1 MVFMTVILTNCKQ
14 DQIKV
19 IVPYGSPSYTTM
31 YLDDTYDVSIV
42 LGADPLVAAFGSKD
56 YDVIIA
62 PTNLGAKFYNI
73 NQTYQI
79 VATIVW
85 GNLYLVSKEEID
97 INALSDKTIYTF
109 GQNQTPDIILNE
121 ILNSQ
126 NQNPTILYQSSASEV
141 ISLFKTNNDGVYL
154 VAEPQLSILEQD
166 QNINILDIQV
176 LYQEMTGSHAYPQ
189 ASVFIK
195 NTLTDK
201 EIENIQK
208 DISHSMIDLIN
219 IDNAQEVSSE
229 LDIDISILSD
239 VLSRSNIYYQDSTDI
254 KTDIENYLTLVI
266 NQNPNLLDVIPDESF
281 YR

>member
-1 MVFMTVILTNCKQ
+1 MTVVLTNCRQ

-31 YLDDTYDVSIV
+31 YLDDTYDVSVV

-79 VATIVW
+79 AATIVW
-85 GNLYLVSKEEID
+85 GNLYLISKDQISID
-97 INALSDKTIYTF
+97 DLANETIYAF

-121 ILNSQ
+121 ILADH
-126 NQNPTILYQSSASEV
+126 NQSPTVTYQSSASEV
-141 ISLFKTNNDGVYL
+141 ISLFKTNERGIYL

-166 QNINILDIQV
+166 QSISILDIQV

-189 ASVFIK
+189 ASVFVHKDLSDKDVENIK
-195 NTLTDK
+195 N
-201 EIENIQK
+201 
-208 DISHSMIDLIN
+208 DISHSMVNLVN
-219 IDNAQEVSSE
+219 KDNEAEVSDA
-229 LDIDISILSD
+229 LDIDIHILSD
-239 VLSRSNIYYQDSTDI
+239 VLSRSNVYYQEVSDI
-254 KTDIENYLTLVI
+254 KIDIENYLKMII
-266 NQNPNLLDVIPDESF
+266 NQNQNLLDALPDESF